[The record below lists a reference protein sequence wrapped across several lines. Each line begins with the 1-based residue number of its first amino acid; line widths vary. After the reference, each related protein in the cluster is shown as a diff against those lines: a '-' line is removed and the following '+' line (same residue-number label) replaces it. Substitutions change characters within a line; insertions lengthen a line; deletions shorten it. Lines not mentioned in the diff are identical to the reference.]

1 MNGAPHGALPK
12 KRNKTMK
19 HEQPKLPYAYDA
31 LEPVIDA
38 KTMEVHYAKHH
49 ATYVAK
55 LNDALATS
63 EMTAAKPL
71 IELLANLDDVPANIR
86 TAVKNHGGGT
96 WNHSFFWAVMAPE
109 NAGGGGEAGGT
120 IRKAID
126 ARWGEYMKFVA
137 EFTAVATTHFGS
149 GWAWLVVTNDKE
161 HGTTK
166 RLEVLTTP
174 NQDCPLSLGQ
184 TPLLTLDLWEHAYYL
199 KYQNRRAEYI
209 ENWWRVV
216 NWEQV
221 EANFTM

>member
-1 MNGAPHGALPK
+1 
-12 KRNKTMK
+12 MK
-19 HEQPKLPYAYDA
+19 YEQPKLPYTYDA

-63 EMTAAKPL
+63 GMMVEKTL
-71 IELLANLDDVPANIR
+71 IELLSNLEDVPANIR
-86 TAVKNHGGGT
+86 TAVRNHGGGA
-96 WNHSFFWAVMAPE
+96 WNHSFFWTVMAPE
-109 NAGGGGEAGGT
+109 NAGGGGEASGA

-137 EFTAVATTHFGS
+137 EFTAAATAHFGS
-149 GWAWLVVTNDKE
+149 GWAWLVR
-161 HGTTK
+161 TK
-166 RLEVLTTP
+166 DGKLEILSTP
-174 NQDCPLSLGQ
+174 NQECPLSLGH
-184 TPLLTLDLWEHAYYL
+184 TPLLALDLWEHAYYL

-216 NWEQV
+216 NWKQV
-221 EANFTM
+221 EENFAA